1 MLILTFKETEEK
13 EGMLSFNFE
22 RNRRKRGNV
31 DYMNKCTF
39 SVMRIAMLVAF
50 NIVQCK
56 LKSLLYRF
64 DSLSQR
70 SQL

>member
-31 DYMNKCTF
+31 DYMNKCF

-50 NIVQCK
+50 
-56 LKSLLYRF
+56 
-64 DSLSQR
+64 
-70 SQL
+70 

>member
-1 MLILTFKETEEK
+1 MF
-13 EGMLSFNFE
+13 SFNFKSK